1 MPSNF
6 TNLNATDMYSLVLWF
21 SKYCVV
27 CVYVFK
33 YLLIL
38 ERKGE
43 RDGDTHTHTQRNRET
58 LICSSTKLCI
68 HWLILELTSYFLLL
82 RLKFY
87 SGLFFFSYP
96 SSIQRHPNGLRSKH
110 IHYLTISH
118 HLQCFYHAPIFQPQ
132 HRSHS
137 KMEIRARDTSAHNFP
152 VIHSAHS
159 KGQCL

>member
-43 RDGDTHTHTQRNRET
+43 RDGDTHTHTHRE
-58 LICSSTKLCI
+58 I
-68 HWLILELTSYFLLL
+68 E
-82 RLKFY
+82 
-87 SGLFFFSYP
+87 
-96 SSIQRHPNGLRSKH
+96 KH
-110 IHYLTISH
+110 
-118 HLQCFYHAPIFQPQ
+118 
-132 HRSHS
+132 
-137 KMEIRARDTSAHNFP
+137 
-152 VIHSAHS
+152 
-159 KGQCL
+159 